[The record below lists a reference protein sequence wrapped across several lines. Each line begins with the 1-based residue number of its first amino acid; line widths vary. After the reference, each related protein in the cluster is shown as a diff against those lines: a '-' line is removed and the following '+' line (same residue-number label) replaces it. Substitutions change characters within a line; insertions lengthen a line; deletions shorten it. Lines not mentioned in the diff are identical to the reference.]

1 MGPYFRTQTLSRAQ
15 LQGGPVRLSEHGR
28 GKTLSALQRDQG
40 PVRLSQ
46 LQLVGSFEA
55 RGQDTFERGSKQSR

>member
-1 MGPYFRTQTLSRAQ
+1 MGHLFRTQTLSRAQ
-15 LQGGPVRLSEHGR
+15 LAGPVRLSEYAQ

-46 LQLVGSFEA
+46 LQPVVAAPDPSRDA
-55 RGQDTFERGSKQSR
+55 FERTPHQRR